1 MAKRGTR
8 IAAFFLI
15 VLLIGGVIGAAG
27 KDIAKGISLG
37 LDLRG
42 GFEILY
48 EVKPAKKGDKI
59 DRDVLVSTVGALENR
74 VNVLGVSEPN
84 IQIEGQDRIR
94 VQLAGVQDQQ
104 KAREMLSTQAKL
116 TFRDV
121 DDNLLMDG
129 TDLKGGAIEKPIL
142 SSVISLCETL
152 ATLNNAF
159 KPIFFVIRIC
169 FKPRFTSNL
178 FSP

>member
-59 DRDVLVSTVGALENR
+59 DRDALVSTVGALENR

-84 IQIEGQDRIR
+84 IQIEGEDRIR

-129 TDLKGGAIEKPIL
+129 TDLKGGGAKQTFDEQGRASCRSYTKSAEKIP
-142 SSVISLCETL
+142 
-152 ATLNNAF
+152 
-159 KPIFFVIRIC
+159 
-169 FKPRFTSNL
+169 
-178 FSP
+178 